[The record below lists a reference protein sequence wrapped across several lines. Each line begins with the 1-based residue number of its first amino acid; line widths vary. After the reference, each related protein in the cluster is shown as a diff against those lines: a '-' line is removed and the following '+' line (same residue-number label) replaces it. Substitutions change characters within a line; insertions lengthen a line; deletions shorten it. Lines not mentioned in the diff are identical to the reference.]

1 MSNINELTK
10 IIQDKSRVVFAGN
23 IEDKYLSDQLGRK
36 HGNASALVFAT
47 STEEVSAIL
56 RFAHQNNIPVTPRGA
71 GTNLVGSTVPHNGS
85 IILDLSQMNRILEID
100 KENFTATVEP
110 GVILED
116 FQKYVEGLGFF
127 YPPDPGE
134 KRASIGGNIAT
145 NAGGMRAVKY
155 GVTRDYVMGLELVL
169 ADGRILNAGSKNRK
183 DTTGLDIKDIVI
195 GSEGTLAVITK
206 CLLRLVGKPEKSQ
219 SILVSF
225 DSLQAGIEA
234 VPVIL
239 KQNFNPTAVEFIER
253 KVVKLGE
260 DFLNLAYPDP
270 DAAAY
275 LLLTFDGAAS
285 EINAA
290 IEKLSEVLSEVS
302 RRVIILDGSSPEL
315 DAANIWK
322 IRGCLVKAVEAVSE
336 QEPLDIVV
344 PIARVADFVEY
355 VNQLEKESDMQM
367 ISFGHAGDG
376 NVHLCLVRGGRSESV
391 WESELHANL
400 EKLYSKAKDF
410 GGLISGEHGLGVS
423 KRDFFFSE
431 TPAQNVDLMNAIK
444 KSFDEKGILNPKISY
459 VK

>member
-1 MSNINELTK
+1 MANLSQLSK
-10 IIQDKSRVVFAGN
+10 IIPDSSRVIFSLD
-23 IEDKYLSDQLGRK
+23 IEQKYLSDQLGRK
-36 HGNASALVFAT
+36 HGDAGALVFPE
-47 STEEVSAIL
+47 STQEVSAVL
-56 RFAHQNNIPVTPRGA
+56 KFAHENNIPVTPRGA
-71 GTNLVGSTVPHNGS
+71 GTNLVGSTVPHNGA
-85 IILDLSQMNRILEID
+85 IILDLSHMNRILEID

-169 ADGRILNAGSKNRK
+169 ADGTVLTTGSKNRK
-183 DTTGLDIKDIVI
+183 DTTGLDVKDIVI

-206 CLLRLVGKPEKSQ
+206 ALLRLIGKPEKSQ
-219 SILVSF
+219 SLLVSF

-234 VPVIL
+234 VPGIL
-239 KQNFNPTAVEFIER
+239 KQNLNPTAVEFIER

-260 DFLNLAYPDP
+260 DFLNLKYPDP
-270 DAAAY
+270 DAQAY
-275 LLLTFDGAAS
+275 LLLTFDGSAT
-285 EINAA
+285 EIDAA
-290 IEKLSEVLSEVS
+290 ISKLSSVLKEAS
-302 RRVIILDGSSPEL
+302 RRVIILDGSAPEL
-315 DAANIWK
+315 DPANIWK

-355 VNQLEKESDMQM
+355 VNGLEKQSGMQM

-376 NVHLCLVRGGRSESV
+376 NVHLCLVRAGRSEEV

-400 EKLYSKAKDF
+400 EKLYAKAKEI
-410 GGLISGEHGLGVS
+410 GGLISGEHGLGIS
-423 KRDFFFSE
+423 KRDFFFAQ
-431 TPAQNVDLMNAIK
+431 TPAQNVSLMNAIK
-444 KSFDEKGILNPKISY
+444 KSFDPAQILNPGISY